1 MVLFA
6 CTEVYPET
14 RLRRDKGERFLSVWE
29 APCPGHLL
37 DRVFLFVKG
46 YSLPH
51 LPIKE
56 SECYLLRCNPPA
68 QKRLLPQ
75 STHDADFFLSCIS
88 KFCSTSCSSSWWC
101 LFSPLGKDPAPP
113 IFLKRETTISFSPCL
128 CSHLQV
134 VRTITCYRLQLR
146 WVFFALPYGSEPS
159 APARAV
165 RGERARS
172 DLKHPL
178 FSAWGGIMP

>member
-6 CTEVYPET
+6 CMEVYPET
-14 RLRRDKGERFLSVWE
+14 RLRGDKGERFLSVWE

-37 DRVFLFVKG
+37 DRDFLFVKG

-56 SECYLLRCNPPA
+56 SECYLLRCNPPTP
-68 QKRLLPQ
+68 KRLLPQ

-113 IFLKRETTISFSPCL
+113 IFFKKRNHSQ
-128 CSHLQV
+128 LQPLLML
-134 VRTITCYRLQLR
+134 T
-146 WVFFALPYGSEPS
+146 
-159 APARAV
+159 PAGCAYYYM
-165 RGERARS
+165 
-172 DLKHPL
+172 L
-178 FSAWGGIMP
+178 